1 MFQKV
6 AMTPVESQSQ
16 TQDTRAPRTAI
27 ILAAGS
33 GPAALLPLF
42 GHTSPAML
50 ALNGRPT
57 IHWSLHYLMNL
68 GIKRAVLGIRA
79 EDERLRRFVT
89 QSFGSL
95 LDIRFVT
102 PRSDRGPGYT
112 LSACLDAVPADEAV
126 LVVLADT
133 LFKSEHLDFSSS
145 FVLTYPVDDAHRW
158 CLARVNGPRV
168 EELLDK
174 PKANPSALPALIGV
188 YFLRD
193 TRPAREALRQRIEST
208 TNGIQLA
215 VALAPYVAAGEL
227 TAIRADS
234 WSDCGNL
241 DKLQTAR
248 RRILQERVFNSIE
261 IDELRGTL
269 TKRSKDTAKFIN
281 EINYY
286 RLLPAELSI
295 FFPRL
300 VNFSLKLDDL
310 RMTLEYY
317 TFPTL
322 SELWVFEDVDA
333 KVWRRVFEGLHAVH
347 GIFGGYTAEIS
358 PEDCSDIYWTKTVR
372 RLEEFARGA
381 AANAALV
388 GRSDLRVNGAN
399 FKGWP
404 ALAPLIESRVQ
415 RLATSVRGQIIHG
428 DLCYANILYDRLTN
442 LFKFIDPRGSF
453 GSAGI
458 YGDPRYDIA
467 KLMHSVD
474 GGYDFLIHEMFDIHE
489 AGAGALTL
497 ERFFPP
503 TRDATMAALHEI
515 FSASYALNDVRFI
528 EGLLFLSMCPLH
540 RDHPRRQRAMFAIGL
555 QILNEVLE
563 P

>member
-1 MFQKV
+1 MS
-6 AMTPVESQSQ
+6 PVEDQSP
-16 TQDTRAPRTAI
+16 THAARAPRTAI

-50 ALNGRPT
+50 PLNGRPT
-57 IHWSLHYLMNL
+57 IHWSLHYLMSL
-68 GIKRAVLGIRA
+68 GIKRVVLGIRA
-79 EDERLRRFVT
+79 DDERLRRFVT

-95 LDIRFVT
+95 LDVCFVT
-102 PRSDRGPGYT
+102 PRADRGPGFT
-112 LSACLDAVPADEAV
+112 LGECLDAVPSDEPA
-126 LVVLADT
+126 LIVLADT
-133 LFKSEHLDFSSS
+133 LFKSAHLDFSRS
-145 FVLTYPVDDAHRW
+145 FVLTYPVDDARRW
-158 CLARVNGPRV
+158 CLARLSGQRV
-168 EELLDK
+168 GELLDK
-174 PKANPSALPALIGV
+174 PEANPDALPALIGV

-193 TRPAREALRQRIEST
+193 TRPARKALRQRAEST

-227 TAIRADS
+227 AAIRADS

-269 TKRSKDTAKFIN
+269 TKRSQDTAKFLN

-286 RLLPAELSI
+286 RLLPADLSI

-300 VNFSLKLDDL
+300 VGFSLKHNDL
-310 RMTLEYY
+310 QMTLEYY

-347 GIFGGYTAEIS
+347 RIFGGYAAEIL
-358 PEDCSDIYWTKTVR
+358 PEDCSDIYWKKTVR
-372 RLEEFARGA
+372 RLEEFARGSA
-381 AANAALV
+381 ADGALV
-388 GRSDLRVNGAN
+388 GRKELRVNGRN
-399 FKGWP
+399 LKGWP
-404 ALAPLIESRVQ
+404 ALAPLIESRV
-415 RLATSVRGQIIHG
+415 RKLATSVRGQVIHG

-453 GSAGI
+453 GTAGI

-489 AGAGALTL
+489 AGDGDITL

-503 TRDATMAALHEI
+503 TRDATLDALDEI
-515 FSASYALNDVRFI
+515 FSASFAMDDVRFI

-555 QILNEVLE
+555 HILNEVLV